1 MCQKIV
7 GTEGH
12 VKTVRMMNSIRDNLS
27 SQDDLTKITSGSF
40 GEGLEIKGSDIDIMY
55 VSKCAEVCES
65 SYTRFNPAK
74 TYFTMATEDTHP
86 GFTHLR
92 VVQCND
98 PSVFKLCEMNAG
110 YLYFS
115 SMRLKERILH
125 MRTPLIHGPC
135 MSDTNGEYDIAYC
148 LHSKLW
154 ITQAKKWMTR
164 SQNAWPGYDV
174 KQSILRHGVLFV
186 PIGVKGSIKEDLE
199 WRISFSVGEKL
210 LVFTFT
216 HAQLLCYALL
226 KILLK
231 DVIDIDIDCKDLLCS
246 YFLKTILFWISEE
259 VSVAIWRPE
268 NLITN
273 FMRCFRRLIYCVEY
287 VVCPHYFIPDNNLF
301 ENKIKGNAQKILL
314 NKLSVLNSYGWHC
327 IAFSKQI
334 PNFNKLAFHI
344 RKEPVS
350 LYVNS
355 LKQLLFSK
363 MIFADIQSSSC
374 KFLLEK
380 VLHIILS
387 TKNSKIKHFYLYYIS
402 KTCCL
407 HDTLQGFKDI
417 IGNKSTYTQYNTCIS
432 SLLRNIRHNA
442 VTGWLKL
449 ASFFYY
455 TEQHIKATEL
465 LKYSLLKCS
474 SEKLYPFMNLSH
486 IHYDLFSSYLFRQM
500 PVVIVFKYLLLDQV
514 VFLANSLLIPEELRK
529 VVKTTPCI
537 IAPVVFAHILL
548 FLCHYHLNNSRKCLI
563 SLQDLQLTIGEKYFI
578 ACSYQEAISYN
589 IIGIAYQ
596 LVGDLPSARQAF
608 KRSIRL
614 YADQDEN
621 SAFWRLSSIS
631 GLYQS

>member
-92 VVQCND
+92 VVQCYD
-98 PSVFKLCEMNAG
+98 PSVFKLCEMNEG

-148 LHSKLW
+148 LH
-154 ITQAKKWMTR
+154 R
-164 SQNAWPGYDV
+164 
-174 KQSILRHGVLFV
+174 
-186 PIGVKGSIKEDLE
+186 
-199 WRISFSVGEKL
+199 
-210 LVFTFT
+210 
-216 HAQLLCYALL
+216 
-226 KILLK
+226 
-231 DVIDIDIDCKDLLCS
+231 
-246 YFLKTILFWISEE
+246 
-259 VSVAIWRPE
+259 
-268 NLITN
+268 
-273 FMRCFRRLIYCVEY
+273 
-287 VVCPHYFIPDNNLF
+287 
-301 ENKIKGNAQKILL
+301 
-314 NKLSVLNSYGWHC
+314 
-327 IAFSKQI
+327 
-334 PNFNKLAFHI
+334 
-344 RKEPVS
+344 
-350 LYVNS
+350 
-355 LKQLLFSK
+355 
-363 MIFADIQSSSC
+363 
-374 KFLLEK
+374 
-380 VLHIILS
+380 
-387 TKNSKIKHFYLYYIS
+387 
-402 KTCCL
+402 
-407 HDTLQGFKDI
+407 
-417 IGNKSTYTQYNTCIS
+417 
-432 SLLRNIRHNA
+432 
-442 VTGWLKL
+442 
-449 ASFFYY
+449 
-455 TEQHIKATEL
+455 
-465 LKYSLLKCS
+465 
-474 SEKLYPFMNLSH
+474 
-486 IHYDLFSSYLFRQM
+486 
-500 PVVIVFKYLLLDQV
+500 
-514 VFLANSLLIPEELRK
+514 
-529 VVKTTPCI
+529 
-537 IAPVVFAHILL
+537 
-548 FLCHYHLNNSRKCLI
+548 
-563 SLQDLQLTIGEKYFI
+563 EKYFI